1 MLVCERLEGKKV
13 LRILNFFASQVSRMK
28 ECSVTGV
35 KVSDKCAVCV
45 LELSDLLQQKC
56 CCRFLCWR
64 ENKSIWAYEK
74 KVKVCVKKLEDEI
87 CPEQKRIYRH
97 MSYSETREKKS
108 DLLYMESV
116 KIKE

>member
-45 LELSDLLQQKC
+45 LALSDLLQQKC

-74 KVKVCVKKLEDEI
+74 KVKVCVKKLDDEI
-87 CPEQKRIYRH
+87 CPEQKRIYRQ
-97 MSYSETREKKS
+97 MSYSETREKKR